1 MENRTLVKIV
11 YQGPKR
17 EKVSIGHY
25 IPLKFEFS
33 PKDDKFRFF
42 AIQIIKGKILGYVCL
57 NMGRIL
63 DVRSSNEAFKGKL
76 NLEPHLENL
85 IAKNLLSLKY
95 MMTEMLLR
103 DLW

>member
-11 YQGPKR
+11 YQSPKR

-42 AIQIIKGKILGYVCL
+42 VTQIIKE
-57 NMGRIL
+57 R
-63 DVRSSNEAFKGKL
+63 
-76 NLEPHLENL
+76 
-85 IAKNLLSLKY
+85 
-95 MMTEMLLR
+95 
-103 DLW
+103 